1 MPLRSILVHLTSHPR
16 SEVRLRLA
24 TELARRVGARLTGL
38 FAQTSA
44 AHQVGINSVWPTEEY
59 KEAGAA
65 ARAVFAAATEG
76 LETDF
81 QDLNR
86 GAEADLV
93 PQMLDYSRHFDLS
106 VLGQRKP
113 DNSHL
118 LPPDLA
124 EQIIVHSGRP
134 ALVVPFVGQ
143 FATLGARPVFAW
155 SDSRCAARA
164 LLDAIPLA
172 TPDAEALV
180 VSLSKPGDDAALA
193 YRKQSLALAAGQLAV
208 HGVKAQQ
215 EQLTLGEIGLMDALL
230 NRVADH
236 GGDLLA
242 MGAFGGGGYPL
253 FSRGSG
259 SRYLLKHMTMPVL
272 LSH

>member
-1 MPLRSILVHLTSHPR
+1 MLLRSILVHLTSHAR
-16 SEVRLRLA
+16 SEARLRLA
-24 TELARRVGARLTGL
+24 ADLARRAGARLTGL
-38 FAQTSA
+38 FAQISA
-44 AHQVGINSVWPTEEY
+44 PYQVGLNSVWPTEEY
-59 KEAGAA
+59 REASAT
-65 ARAVFAAATEG
+65 ARAAFAAATDG
-76 LETDF
+76 LDAEF

-113 DNSHL
+113 DNSL

-124 EQIIVHSGRP
+124 EQIIVQSGRP
-134 ALVVPFVGQ
+134 ALVVPYAGE

-164 LLDAIPLA
+164 LIDAIPLA
-172 TPDAEALV
+172 TPDAHALV
-180 VSLSKPGDDAALA
+180 VSLSKPGDEAALA
-193 YRKQSLALAAGQLAV
+193 YRKQSLALAVGHLAV
-208 HGVKAQQ
+208 HGVKAES
-215 EQLTLGEIGLMDALL
+215 EQLTLGETGLMDALL
-230 NRVADH
+230 NRAADH
-236 GGDLLA
+236 GADLLA

-259 SRYLLKHMTMPVL
+259 SRYLLKHMTVPVL